1 MRIDASGQNVDISGS
16 TLNVN
21 TTGAVSINSAA
32 ASNFTTTSGNLTL
45 HANSATGNVIITA
58 HTGIG
63 LIVNSSGK
71 VGIGTTTPANVL
83 DVSGGVAIGGA
94 YSGTTAPTNGLIV
107 QGGVGIGKPNVTS
120 NYALDISGN
129 VQATS
134 YNAISDIRLKTNIQ
148 YLSGSLEL
156 VNQLNG
162 VSFNWINDT
171 TNKPIHGL
179 IAQDVEKVL
188 PDIVNTATIENES
201 GYKQKSIHYDGL
213 FPHLIESIKSLTQ
226 ENNALVAKVDVLT
239 KENNALV
246 EKVDKIITIIDKL
259 NIPV

>member
-1 MRIDASGQNVDISGS
+1 MNGTGATTLSGATSVGI
-16 TLNVN
+16 TA
-21 TTGAVSINSAA
+21 TGAVTINSAG

-58 HTGIG
+58 NNVTGM
-63 LIVNSSGK
+63 IVNSSGN
-71 VGIGTTTPANVL
+71 VGIGVSPVNKL
-83 DVSGGVAIGGA
+83 DVEGGAVIGAGYGGTIIAPPNGLFVEGAIGIGTASVGSYMLNVNGA
-94 YSGTTAPTNGLIV
+94 
-107 QGGVGIGKPNVTS
+107 
-120 NYALDISGN
+120 

-134 YNAISDIRLKTNIQ
+134 YNATSDVRLKTNIQ

-162 VSFNWINDT
+162 VSFTWKNDT

-188 PDIVNTATIENES
+188 PDIVNTATTDNED

-213 FPHLIESIKSLTQ
+213 FPHLIESIKTLTQ
-226 ENNALVAKVDVLT
+226 ENKALVTKVDVLT
-239 KENNALV
+239 HENKALV
-246 EKVDKIITIIDKL
+246 TKVDKIMTILDKL
-259 NIPV
+259 NISV